1 MQIACYGCIMPILQ
15 IKNLSPDV
23 VRTLKVRA
31 AAEGKSL
38 QSYMHDTVSE
48 LARRPTRR
56 ELLTRIQQRTADN
69 PLPHNNLTRD
79 FVLAALREDRE
90 SH

>member
-1 MQIACYGCIMPILQ
+1 MAVLQ
-15 IKNLSPDV
+15 IKHLDEDV
-23 VRTLKVRA
+23 IRTLKVRA

-38 QSYMHDTVSE
+38 QSYMHDTVSK

-56 ELLTRIQQRTADN
+56 ELLARIEQRLAANPPSGVTRE
-69 PLPHNNLTRD
+69 
-79 FVLAALREDRE
+79 FVLEALREDRE